1 MMMGFVWLESALQS
15 EYISTEAQYLGG
27 VVVVELSGEI
37 PFGSRSV
44 GDLGNSRD
52 LQTLQIIDFE
62 PLLQNHKGSCQLE
75 NLIEGILDQ
84 GKGVVKILWSLD
96 HGKAMKWSLG
106 TQNFRKS

>member
-27 VVVVELSGEI
+27 VMVVELSGEI

-62 PLLQNHKGSCQLE
+62 PLLQNHRKCYRLE
-75 NLIEGILDQ
+75 NFNEG
-84 GKGVVKILWSLD
+84 SLD
-96 HGKAMKWSLG
+96 L
-106 TQNFRKS
+106 RKGAIKIWK